1 MAPPP
6 RPPINAPAAGEP
18 SAPPISAPPPAPI
31 AAPANVSFARGLP
44 KQPVIVIRA
53 NGLANV
59 IVAAREIREALAM
72 SACLEFI
79 FNPRKRIHYEIR
91 TRSHSVARRFL
102 T

>member
-6 RPPINAPAAGEP
+6 RPPINAPVPGEP

-53 NGLANV
+53 NALANV
-59 IVAAREIREALAM
+59 IIAAREIREALEV
-72 SACLEFI
+72 SALLEFI
-79 FNPRKRIHYEIR
+79 FKPRERTHYEIR
-91 TRSHSVARRFL
+91 ARSNSVARDYL